1 MKTSVRNHM
10 KNKKGAVPIA
20 AVVAVIIA
28 LIVLGAVVIFFVSSG
43 GMQISKAD
51 AERIF
56 QTQCQLYCD
65 KINSKNNI
73 EFSAQLKD
81 QDPEFLQACEVV
93 GVEWKDEKGEIP
105 LRCLAACP
113 CDVQVSAAE
122 VNADISCR
130 SRCVRQTSTAE
141 ELSSCIAAC

>member
-1 MKTSVRNHM
+1 MSE
-10 KNKKGAVPIA
+10 KKGVTVP
-20 AVVAVIIA
+20 VSAVIGILIA
-28 LIVLGAVVIFFVSSG
+28 LIVLAAVTVFFVSSG
-43 GMQISKAD
+43 GTQISKAD

-56 QTQCQLYCD
+56 HTQCQLYCD

-73 EFSAQLKD
+73 EFSAQLKE

-93 GVEWKDEKGEIP
+93 GIEWKNEKGEIP

-122 VNADISCR
+122 VNADIRCR
-130 SRCVRQTSTAE
+130 ANCVRGTSTAE
-141 ELSSCIAAC
+141 ELKSCVAAC